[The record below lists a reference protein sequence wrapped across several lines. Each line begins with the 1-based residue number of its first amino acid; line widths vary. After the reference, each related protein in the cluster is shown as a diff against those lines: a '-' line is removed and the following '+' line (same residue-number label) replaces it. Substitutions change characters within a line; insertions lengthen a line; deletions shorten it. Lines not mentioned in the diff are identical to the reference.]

1 MLQTTID
8 DIDSAIAAS
17 PPALTGDPRADL
29 IELATG
35 ATFRAKYA
43 TTPEEARRHTLR
55 AIAYLVRRLEL
66 DAPGGG

>member
-17 PPALTGDPRADL
+17 PAAFTGNPRAEL
-29 IELATG
+29 ITLARG
-35 ATFRAKYA
+35 ATARADDA
-43 TTPEEARRHTLR
+43 ATPEEARAHALR

-66 DAPGGG
+66 DAPGDG